1 MIMTAKNHKN
11 PTMKDV
17 AEQVGVSVQTVSAVI
32 NDKPGITLETRER
45 VLSAIEELGY
55 RPFSI
60 ARSLRTR
67 RTHTIAL
74 IVPDIANPSF
84 STIASAAE
92 DVAHAS
98 GYSLV
103 NYNTHE
109 SPEREANYIHTAA
122 ERWVDG
128 VLFVPSRDQV
138 HGLHRLQQVGIPCVA
153 IDRNPESYSGPSV
166 TLNNIQAGELATNHL
181 INLGHR
187 HLAHISG
194 PRHLGLARERQ
205 LGFQQA
211 IKVHRLPEGLVIN
224 SAGWGCEDGFSAFK
238 TFLDANPRPTAVFAA
253 SDRIA
258 IGFMHAANLYGLHIP
273 DDISIIGL
281 DDVEVAAYQNPPLT
295 TVQQSF
301 TELATIAMQL
311 LLSLVNGEQRTNNR
325 LILEPHLIVRKST
338 AAVRTASFD
347 RAVR

>member
-1 MIMTAKNHKN
+1 MTANKPKN

-17 AEQVGVSVQTVSAVI
+17 AQQVGVSVQTVSAVI
-32 NDKPGITLETRER
+32 NDKPGFTPETRKR
-45 VLSAIEELGY
+45 VLAAIQQLGY
-55 RPFSI
+55 RPFSV

-98 GYSLV
+98 GFSLV

-109 SPEREANYIHTAA
+109 SSEREANYIRTAA

-128 VLFVPSRDQV
+128 VLFVSARDQI
-138 HGLHRLQQVGIPCVA
+138 HGLESLQKAGIPCVA

-166 TLNNIQAGELATNHL
+166 TLDNVKAGELATTHL
-181 INLGHR
+181 IDLGHTR
-187 HLAHISG
+187 LAHIGG
-194 PRHLGLARERQ
+194 PQRLGLARER
-205 LGFQQA
+205 LSGFQRA
-211 IKVHRLPEGLVIN
+211 LESHSLSEGLVIN
-224 SAGWGCEDGFSAFK
+224 STGWTCNDGYCAFQTLLEAK
-238 TFLDANPRPTAVFAA
+238 TRPTALFAA

-258 IGFMHAANLYGLHIP
+258 IGAMHAANQAGLHIP
-273 DDISIIGL
+273 EDISIVGL
-281 DDVEVAAYQNPPLT
+281 DDVELAAYQNPPLT

-301 TELATIAMQL
+301 TELATLAMKL
-311 LLSLVNGEQRTNNR
+311 LLALLNDEDPEDTQLVMT
-325 LILEPHLIVRKST
+325 PHLIVRKST
-338 AAVRTASFD
+338 TAFRTP
-347 RAVR
+347 